1 MAVLE
6 GAIIYSNLIVLISI
20 GLTMTY
26 ITTGVPNLAQGTFAV
41 VGSYMTLAF
50 FRVLDIHP
58 YMSLPLVF
66 VLGGILGLAVYL
78 AIIKP
83 LISRGAG
90 IITLM
95 ISTLGIDLVLY
106 GGAGAFSDIL
116 ENITRKSAKNFI
128 FTPHDFPIWG
138 FQGVFVISVI
148 VIVLMLS
155 ALYVLL
161 FKTKFGVAMRASMEN
176 PSLAQ
181 VMGVNVET
189 TRLVSWALSGGF
201 ACVAGALLPFKQQIY
216 PFVGDVIIVSVIAA
230 SIVGGLGTIFGAVIG
245 GYIIGISESFV
256 TFQLSKIVGP
266 EVLVYSR
273 VVSLIVLI
281 LMLFLA
287 PKGILSIKW
296 RRLFKWSSSS
306 S

>member
-6 GAIIYSNLIVLISI
+6 GAVIYSNLIVLISI

-106 GGAGAFSDIL
+106 GGAGAFSDLL

-128 FTPHDFPIWG
+128 FTPHDFPIWS

-266 EVLVYSR
+266 DVLVYSR
-273 VVSLIVLI
+273 LVSLIVLI
-281 LMLFLA
+281 AVLFLA
-287 PKGILSIKW
+287 PKGILSINW

>member
-6 GAIIYSNLIVLISI
+6 GAVIYSNLIVLISI

-128 FTPHDFPIWG
+128 FTPHDFPIWS

-281 LMLFLA
+281 LMLLLA
-287 PKGILSIKW
+287 PKGILSINW

>member
-6 GAIIYSNLIVLISI
+6 SAIIYSNLIVLISI

-26 ITTGVPNLAQGTFAV
+26 VTTGVPNLAQGTFAV

-50 FRVLDIHP
+50 FRLADIHP
-58 YMSLPLVF
+58 YMSLPMVF
-66 VLGGILGLAVYL
+66 VLGGIMGLAVYL
-78 AIIKP
+78 AIIRP

-106 GGAGAFSDIL
+106 GGAGAFSDLL
-116 ENITRKSAKNFI
+116 ENMTMRSAKNFI
-128 FTPHDFPIWG
+128 FTPLDFPIWG
-138 FQGVFVISVI
+138 FQGIFVVSIM

-245 GYIIGISESFV
+245 GYVIGVSESFV

>member
-6 GAIIYSNLIVLISI
+6 SAIIYSNLIVLISI

-26 ITTGVPNLAQGTFAV
+26 VTTGVPNLAQGTFAV
-41 VGSYMTLAF
+41 VGSYMTLAV
-50 FRVLDIHP
+50 FRLLDVHP
-58 YMSLPLVF
+58 YISLPLIFVF
-66 VLGGILGLAVYL
+66 GGILGLAVYS
-78 AIIKP
+78 AIIRP

-90 IITLM
+90 VITLM
-95 ISTLGIDLVLY
+95 ISTLAIDLVLY

-138 FQGVFVISVI
+138 FQGIFVVSII
-148 VIVLMLS
+148 VIALMLF
-155 ALYVLL
+155 ALYILL

-189 TRLVSWALSGGF
+189 TRIVSWALSGGF

-216 PFVGDVIIVSVIAA
+216 PFAGDVIIVSVIAA

-245 GYIIGISESFV
+245 GYIIGMSESFV
-256 TFQLSKIVGP
+256 TFQLSTIIGP
-266 EVLVYSR
+266 DVLVYSR
-273 VVSLIVLI
+273 MVSLIVLI
-281 LMLFLA
+281 IMLFLA
-287 PKGILSIKW
+287 PKGILSINW
-296 RRLFKWSSSS
+296 RRLFKWSTSSS
-306 S
+306 